1 MNDPIRG
8 QILVT
13 DSLLTVTRPRQ
24 VVVHKIAETY
34 LFGEDFKH
42 GFFKKIIL
50 FSGIKIPHSFAIF
63 FSKAKAFWK
72 NAPQA
77 PLPNV

>member
-13 DSLLTVTRPRQ
+13 DSMLTVTRPRQ

-34 LFGEDFKH
+34 LFGEDFKR
-42 GFFKKIIL
+42 GFKGTIQIHADFDAQNTGVLLRKKRSDCL
-50 FSGIKIPHSFAIF
+50 S
-63 FSKAKAFWK
+63 
-72 NAPQA
+72 
-77 PLPNV
+77 